1 MMNDEGNHKL
11 FKVCMPNFDLSGVN
25 FVIEGTY
32 ELSSDHIGG
41 DICKPRTKYIEL
53 LLHKKKDENKNN
65 STNSTAA

>member
-25 FVIEGTY
+25 FVIE
-32 ELSSDHIGG
+32 GG